1 MLAAMQHGPG
11 PPGDLLERSVP
22 YRDRP
27 RGCTLKMSPSDLASR
42 RYDRLWG
49 SEEHFQE
56 WLNMGGEPRNTS
68 TNTSGYRRMHTPKSW
83 LRGGEVIVEVPVD
96 CGPRPR
102 ARTRRAYAAL
112 VAPGR
117 THRIVYT

>member
-1 MLAAMQHGPG
+1 MPYTVGLMLPATCTMLAAMQHGPG

-56 WLNMGGEPRNTS
+56 WLNIGGDV
-68 TNTSGYRRMHTPKSW
+68 
-83 LRGGEVIVEVPVD
+83 VI
-96 CGPRPR
+96 
-102 ARTRRAYAAL
+102 
-112 VAPGR
+112 
-117 THRIVYT
+117 